1 MTKKQ
6 LKNSFVFSA
15 GLLLSQGIKSR
26 RLLISRAWYNGS
38 TSASQAEDEGSIPFA
53 RTKNLP
59 DLVSV
64 IFLVCGVEENPTKRT
79 DKINPGVFA
88 GVIFID
94 RLSFYSSYPSV
105 VTAMA

>member
-26 RLLISRAWYNGS
+26 SLMISRAWYNGS

-53 RTKNLP
+53 RTKNLA

-64 IFLVCGVEENPTKRT
+64 IFLACGVEENPTKRA
-79 DKINPGVFA
+79 DKINPGVLPGLF
-88 GVIFID
+88 FID
-94 RLSFYSSYPSV
+94 RLSFYSSGPSGA
-105 VTAMA
+105 TAMA